1 MDRNSTAYLVHLCSS
16 EDWARAQDS
25 GDYRADTLETAGFI
39 HFSKPGQILKVANQY
54 YPAAGNMLLLWIDPT
69 KLVSDLRWEASD
81 GDLFPHLYGPLNLDA
96 VVAESEFPPDADGV
110 FRTIPN
116 PK

>member
-1 MDRNSTAYLVHLCSS
+1 MNRDLAAHLVHLCRS
-16 EDWARAQDS
+16 EDWARAQDL
-25 GDYRADTLETAGFI
+25 GEYRADTLGSAGFI

-54 YPAAGNMLLLWIDPT
+54 YPAAGNLLLLWIDPAW
-69 KLVSDLRWEASD
+69 LVSELRWEASD
-81 GDLFPHLYGPLNLDA
+81 GDVFPHLYGPLNLDA
-96 VVAESEFPPDADGV
+96 VVATSAFQPDGDGV

>member
-1 MDRNSTAYLVHLCSS
+1 MGRDFAAQLVHLCRH
-16 EDWARAQDS
+16 EDWARAQDL
-25 GDYRADTLETAGFI
+25 GEYRADTLESAGFI

-54 YPAAGNMLLLWIDPT
+54 YQAAGNLLLLWIDPAM
-69 KLVSDLRWEASD
+69 LVSELRWEASD
-81 GDLFPHLYGPLNLDA
+81 GDVFPHLYGPLNLDA
-96 VVAESEFPPDADGV
+96 VVATSEFQPDADGV